1 MHKLIYLL
9 CALTALTCA
18 VLLLS
23 DYARTRFRLLL
34 WSGIC
39 FAGLAL
45 NNVLVI
51 LDRLVFTAID
61 LSTWRLGV
69 TLVSG
74 VMLLIGLI
82 LESA

>member
-1 MHKLIYLL
+1 MHKLIYAL

-23 DYARTRFRLLL
+23 DYARTRFRLLW
-34 WSGIC
+34 WSGMC

-45 NNVLVI
+45 NNVLLI
-51 LDRLVFTAID
+51 LDRLVFPAID
-61 LSTWRLGV
+61 LSAWRLGS
-69 TLVSG
+69 TLVAV
-74 VMLLIGLI
+74 VMLLVGLI